1 MTIKA
6 IIFDLDGV
14 LVASRQ
20 LHYETF
26 AAALRQLKGMEL
38 SWRDHEV
45 EYDGLSTRRKLALM
59 VERGLIGTDD
69 VEALFD
75 LKQELTKERLGD
87 FVAPSAQKRALLIE
101 LKRRGIR
108 LACASNAI
116 RWSLDESLRLLG
128 IRDLFEVILSNEDV
142 AQPKPSPEIYVKTMA
157 VLGVGPKNTLI
168 VEDSPHGLTAA
179 RASGAN
185 VLQTVDPMDTTIEK
199 IYAWLKSRPVI
210 HVVVPMAGAG
220 SRFAVAGF
228 TKPKP
233 FIDVMGK
240 PMIFWVIDNMLS
252 SKYNLKFHFIMRT
265 EHVGAYGFEAQLAAA
280 GIDATFHPVAKI
292 TEGAACSVLLAKDHI
307 NNDEPFVMI
316 NSDQY
321 LDINI
326 DDFYDALLNP
336 AFNGVIST
344 FWQPDQTDLK
354 WSYAALD
361 AEGLVVDVR
370 EKQWIGPN
378 ATTGL
383 YGWRRGAD
391 FVRYAEQM
399 IAKNIRVNGEFYAA
413 PVYNEAIADGA
424 KVRTQ
429 LCKTMYGLGVPADLE
444 YFIANY
450 KKSLKTPSSA

>member
-1 MTIKA
+1 MPIKA

-26 AAALRQLKGMEL
+26 AAALRQHKAIEL
-38 SWRDHEV
+38 SWRDHET
-45 EYDGLSTRRKLALM
+45 EYDGLSTRKKLTLM
-59 VERGLIGTDD
+59 VDRGLIGEAD
-69 VEALFD
+69 VDPIFD
-75 LKQELTKERLGD
+75 LKQKLTQERLGD
-87 FVAPSAQKRALLIE
+87 FVQPSAQKRELLEE
-101 LKRRGIR
+101 LRSRGFRI
-108 LACASNAI
+108 ACASNAI

-128 IRDLFEVILSNEDV
+128 VRDLFEVILSNEDV
-142 AQPKPSPEIYVKTMA
+142 SAPKPSPEIYLKTMA

-168 VEDSPHGLTAA
+168 VEDSPHGLAAA
-179 RASGAN
+179 RGSGAH
-185 VLQTVDPMDTTIEK
+185 VLQVVDPMDTTLEK
-199 IYAWLKSRPVI
+199 IDHWLQARPTI
-210 HVVVPMAGAG
+210 HIVVPMAGAG
-220 SRFAVAGF
+220 SRFAVAGY

-280 GIDATFHPVAKI
+280 GIDATFHPVAKL
-292 TEGAACSVLLAKDHI
+292 TEGAACSVLLARDHI

-326 DDFYDALLNP
+326 DDFYEALLNP
-336 AFNGVIST
+336 AYDGCIST
-344 FWQPDQTDLK
+344 FWQPDQADLK
-354 WSYAALD
+354 WSYAALGYD
-361 AEGLVVDVR
+361 GLVRDVR

-399 IAKNIRVNGEFYAA
+399 IAKDIRVNGEFYAA
-413 PVYNEAIADGA
+413 PVYNEAIAAGA

-444 YFIANY
+444 HFISTFKRAA
-450 KKSLKTPSSA
+450 K

>member
-1 MTIKA
+1 MPIKA

-26 AAALRQLKGMEL
+26 AAALRQHKGIEL
-38 SWRDHEV
+38 SWRDHET
-45 EYDGLSTRRKLALM
+45 EYDGLSTRKKLTLM
-59 VERGLIGTDD
+59 VDRCLIGEAD
-69 VEALFD
+69 VEPIFD
-75 LKQELTKERLGD
+75 LKQKLTQERLGD
-87 FVAPSAQKRALLIE
+87 FVQPSAQKRALLEE
-101 LKRRGIR
+101 LRRRGFRI
-108 LACASNAI
+108 ACASNAI

-128 IRDLFEVILSNEDV
+128 VRDLFEVILSNEDV
-142 AQPKPSPEIYVKTMA
+142 SAPKPSPEIYLKTMA

-168 VEDSPHGLTAA
+168 VEDSPHGLAAA
-179 RASGAN
+179 RGSGAH
-185 VLQTVDPMDTTIEK
+185 VLQVVDPMDTTLEK
-199 IYAWLKSRPVI
+199 IDAWLTGRPTI

-220 SRFAVAGF
+220 SRFAVANY

-252 SKYNLKFHFIMRT
+252 AKYNLKFHFIMRT

-280 GIDATFHPVAKI
+280 GIDATFHPVAKL
-292 TEGAACSVLLAKDHI
+292 TEGAACSVLLARDHI
-307 NNDEPFVMI
+307 NNGEPFVMI

-326 DDFYDALLNP
+326 DDFYEALLNP
-336 AFNGVIST
+336 AYDGCIST
-344 FWQPDQTDLK
+344 FWQPDQADLK
-354 WSYAALD
+354 WSYAALGD
-361 AEGLVVDVR
+361 DGLVRDVR

-391 FVRYAEQM
+391 FVRFAEQM
-399 IAKNIRVNGEFYAA
+399 ISKDVRVNGEFYAA
-413 PVYNEAIADGA
+413 PVYNEALADGA
-424 KVRTQ
+424 RIRTQ

-444 YFIANY
+444 YFISNFKVA
-450 KKSLKTPSSA
+450 K